1 MLSRTLRPQASIE
14 EDTAVHQDFADLP
27 SDAVLK
33 PKQKGRAGAVYFV
46 SSNEKLGEAMPLQM
60 DAAMKQRADL
70 SVIALIE
77 EPDMRLISRRKFQR
91 VQNRDLTMPIFRGDE
106 EAALDQIERKLEIK
120 RRVA

>member
-1 MLSRTLRPQASIE
+1 MCHR
-14 EDTAVHQDFADLP
+14 
-27 SDAVLK
+27 
-33 PKQKGRAGAVYFV
+33 
-46 SSNEKLGEAMPLQM
+46 EALLLQM
-60 DAAMKQRADL
+60 DAAMKQRADF

-91 VQNRDLTMPIFRGDE
+91 AGNRDLAISIFRGDE